1 MPGFLKPVTIAGG
14 GLAGLALGIGLRRRG
29 VEVSLHEAGVYPRHR
44 VCGEFVSGVN
54 DGVLQKLGIAPHF
67 HDATRLSSARWFDAR
82 GPVAS
87 LKVEAMGISRRTLDD
102 RLQRDFREAG
112 GILHQNSRAVPGA
125 GTVWAA
131 GRAKTRGKWI
141 GLKCHARG
149 IELSGDLEMHIGKNG
164 YAGLARI
171 ENGTINICGLFR
183 TQTAA
188 GGRTAMEKHL
198 RSGGLDLLADRIEAA
213 DIGPESRCGVA
224 GFDFGRQHCP
234 EFSIGDAAR
243 MIPPFT
249 GNGMSMALESAAC
262 ALDPLLEYAAGRVS
276 WREAMA
282 TSDHLQN
289 SLFRRRMAAAV
300 VMQKLLSSMPGL
312 VCRLARAGCVPCG
325 FLLQLV
331 R

>member
-1 MPGFLKPVTIAGG
+1 MPGFVNAVTIAGG

-29 VEVSLHEAGVYPRHR
+29 VGVTLHEAGTYPRHR

-54 DGVLQKLGIAPHF
+54 DGVLQKLGVASHF
-67 HDATRLSSARWFDAR
+67 HDAARLSSARWFDAR
-82 GPVAS
+82 GQVAS
-87 LKVEAMGISRRTLDD
+87 LKVAAMGISRRTLDD

-112 GILHQNSRAVPGA
+112 GILHQNSRILPGA

-141 GLKCHARG
+141 GLKCHARD
-149 IELSGDLEMHIGKNG
+149 IELSGDLEMHLGRNG
-164 YAGLARI
+164 YAGLARV
-171 ENGTINICGLFR
+171 ENGAVNICGLFR

-188 GGRTAMEKHL
+188 GGRNALENHL
-198 RSGGLDLLADRIEAA
+198 RAGGLVHLADRVEAA
-213 DIGPESRCGVA
+213 DIDPDSRCGVA

-262 ALDPLLEYAAGRVS
+262 ALDPLLEFAAGRVS
-276 WREAMA
+276 WRGAMS
-282 TSDHLQN
+282 TSGHLQN
-289 SLFRRRMAAAV
+289 SLFRRRMVTAAFLQRVLA
-300 VMQKLLSSMPGL
+300 SMPGL
-312 VCRLARAGCVPCG
+312 VGALARAGCVPCG
-325 FLLQLV
+325 LLLQLV